1 MADLK
6 TTSPPAHDFFGGCSA
21 LFMDEVFKAVEDFV
35 DDGMTSLERKLL
47 ECHGGPSITSS
58 QAHHIHEGVSN
69 YMDAVRTAFVKNFDK
84 FELYMLRNVFV
95 APDNIAEIQTAAHAH
110 EHAQSTDSDQWND
123 ANPADVEAELH
134 ALRQEFFRATETQR
148 SLLAAKNAV
157 DQQVGD
163 VHAFVADL
171 SFTKDIPKKVGPL
184 GEHVKSAVELRESFS
199 TMKELQRHLNTKS
212 IAITTPPRQSTY
224 ETVTSRFHKQSM
236 QVPLDDLV
244 RLNEVLAQR

>member
-1 MADLK
+1 MK
-6 TTSPPAHDFFGGCSA
+6 
-21 LFMDEVFKAVEDFV
+21 
-35 DDGMTSLERKLL
+35 
-47 ECHGGPSITSS
+47 
-58 QAHHIHEGVSN
+58 GVSN

-171 SFTKDIPKKVGPL
+171 SFTKDIPKKGTQRTSSSLFPTCLVKLGRLASMSNLLSSSASPL
-184 GEHVKSAVELRESFS
+184 A
-199 TMKELQRHLNTKS
+199 
-212 IAITTPPRQSTY
+212 P
-224 ETVTSRFHKQSM
+224 
-236 QVPLDDLV
+236 
-244 RLNEVLAQR
+244 